1 MNIETG
7 MSPTGFQYISFK
19 TQYDEKCTIVA
30 QKDSLRCAIRDK
42 DNTNRHVP
50 FTHFTREQVG
60 ELLPYLQRFVE
71 TGSFPVQE

>member
-7 MSPTGFQYISFK
+7 MAPTGCQYIFFK

-30 QKDSLRCAIRDK
+30 QKDLLRCAIRDK
-42 DNTNRHVP
+42 DNTNRHAP

-71 TGSFPVQE
+71 TGFLSGQE